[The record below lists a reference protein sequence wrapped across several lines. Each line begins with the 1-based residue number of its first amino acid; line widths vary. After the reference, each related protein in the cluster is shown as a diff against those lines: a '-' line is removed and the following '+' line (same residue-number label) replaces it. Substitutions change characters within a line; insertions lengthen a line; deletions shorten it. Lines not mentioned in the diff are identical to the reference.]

1 MNHPTVT
8 AIIPAYNE
16 EKTIA
21 SVVRTACASS
31 FIRDVI
37 VVSDGSV
44 DRTAEF
50 AREAGA
56 TVFDLQK
63 NGGKGQAMLYG
74 FQQTDAE
81 IILFLDADLIGL
93 SEKHLEQLLK
103 PVIDGT
109 YSMNVGMRDRG
120 RFFTALAHRFPIIS
134 GERAMR
140 REILELIPSK
150 FMNGFMVEIAFN
162 HFCEAMRYPF
172 GTVDLTGLSIRRKYQ
187 KVGFLKAVVQYL
199 RMFIQ
204 IVRAMITVRFAK

>member
-63 NGGKGQAMLYG
+63 NGGKGQAMFYG
-74 FQQTDAE
+74 FQKTDAE

-93 SEKHLEQLLK
+93 TEKHLEQLLK
-103 PVIDGT
+103 PVLNET
-109 YSMNVGMRDRG
+109 CMMNVGMRDRG

-162 HFCEAMRYPF
+162 HFCKAMRYPS
-172 GTVDLTGLSIRRKYQ
+172 GTVDLFGLSIRRKYQ